1 MTARVLVVDDS
12 RMVLDLHTFMLQSG
26 GFEVHQ
32 ARNGAEALEC
42 LLADRYDLVVTD
54 INMPLMDG
62 YELVRRIRELPE
74 YQTTPVLIVST
85 ESESHDK
92 FRGFEAG
99 ANLYVV
105 KPVKMQDLVANARM
119 LLEAAPPVSVSS
131 QAPAEQHAGQ
141 S

>member
-32 ARNGAEALEC
+32 ARNGAEALER
-42 LLADRYDLVVTD
+42 LLTDHYDLVVTD

-62 YELVRRIRELPE
+62 YELIRRIRALPQ
-74 YQTTPVLIVST
+74 YQSIPILIIST
-85 ESESHDK
+85 ESEAQDK

-105 KPVKMQDLVANARM
+105 KPVKMQDLVTNARM
-119 LLEAAPPVSVSS
+119 LLEPALTAPVTS
-131 QAPAEQHAGQ
+131 QP
-141 S
+141 

>member
-32 ARNGAEALEC
+32 AQNGAEALER
-42 LLADRYDLVVTD
+42 LLTDHYDLVVTD

-62 YELVRRIRELPE
+62 YELIRRIRALPD
-74 YQTTPVLIVST
+74 YQTTPIVVIST
-85 ESESHDK
+85 ESEAHDK

-105 KPVKMQDLVANARM
+105 KPVKMQDLVANAR
-119 LLEAAPPVSVSS
+119 LLLQSVCS
-131 QAPAEQHAGQ
+131 APAGNQP
-141 S
+141 

>member
-1 MTARVLVVDDS
+1 MTSRILIVDDS

-32 ARNGAEALEC
+32 ARNGAEALER
-42 LLADRYDLVVTD
+42 LLTEHYDLVVTD

-62 YELVRRIRELPE
+62 YELIRRIRTLPG
-74 YQTTPVLIVST
+74 YQTTPIVIIST
-85 ESESHDK
+85 ESEAKDK

-105 KPVKMQDLVANARM
+105 KPVKMQDLVGNVRM
-119 LLEAAPPVSVSS
+119 LLQPAANAPVTSH
-131 QAPAEQHAGQ
+131 P
-141 S
+141 